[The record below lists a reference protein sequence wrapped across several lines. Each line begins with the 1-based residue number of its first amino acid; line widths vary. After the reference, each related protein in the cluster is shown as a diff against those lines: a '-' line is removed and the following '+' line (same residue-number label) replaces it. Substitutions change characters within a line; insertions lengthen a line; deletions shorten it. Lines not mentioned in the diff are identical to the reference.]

1 MKKSVLLIIAAA
13 LTTGLFA
20 QLSTEDSQVLYLSFD
35 DDTELSANEQEIDL
49 LDEADVEGGEGMFE
63 GGISFNGATSYLVMD
78 LIPDWNHAMDWS
90 LSLWFNTSFS
100 GGQGMVG
107 ITTFTGSIESD
118 DWDSAELQAGFGL
131 FFVDDDHLMSDC
143 SWINACDPDEFDL
156 YNDGEW
162 HHAVVTYN
170 VEATT
175 MTIYVDNM
183 LYAENAEFDIA
194 GAVAEDGYNVED
206 DNVKLGF
213 TSGTFPEDVAS
224 QAYDGLMDDFRIFS
238 VTLTAEEVGEIFEF
252 EPTGII
258 NSVAL
263 NQLSVYPN
271 PASDFI
277 QINTDSRNVSIY
289 NAVGSLVQS
298 MNNYHGERIA
308 VGHLSNGMYMIKTDD
323 SIAKVIIQ

>member
-162 HHAVVTYN
+162 H
-170 VEATT
+170 
-175 MTIYVDNM
+175 
-183 LYAENAEFDIA
+183 
-194 GAVAEDGYNVED
+194 
-206 DNVKLGF
+206 
-213 TSGTFPEDVAS
+213 
-224 QAYDGLMDDFRIFS
+224 
-238 VTLTAEEVGEIFEF
+238 
-252 EPTGII
+252 
-258 NSVAL
+258 
-263 NQLSVYPN
+263 
-271 PASDFI
+271 
-277 QINTDSRNVSIY
+277 
-289 NAVGSLVQS
+289 
-298 MNNYHGERIA
+298 
-308 VGHLSNGMYMIKTDD
+308 
-323 SIAKVIIQ
+323 